1 MRVIFDTNIL
11 VQALT
16 GTRDGVSLTDPCT
29 GEIISDPQKRAEA
42 LIDHVDSLGG
52 SVLIP
57 TPVLAEFLVG
67 IDKHQHQAYINLIKS
82 QSCFEIV
89 SFDEIAAIECA
100 QMPSLKELK
109 QMMSSDSANKV
120 KFDRQIISIAKST
133 GVKEVWTHDK
143 GVYNRCQTLGITAKS
158 LADIAPLPEQFG
170 MDFSKESASGLH

>member
-16 GTRDGVSLTDPCT
+16 GTKDGVSLTDPCT
-29 GEIISDPQKRAEA
+29 GEIISEPEKRAEA

-52 SVLIP
+52 AVLIP

-67 IDKHQHQAYINLIKS
+67 IDKNQHQAYINLIKS

-100 QMPSLKELK
+100 QMPNLKELK
-109 QMMSSDSANKV
+109 QMMSSDSATKV

-143 GVYNRCQTLGITAKS
+143 GIYNRCQTLGIIAKS
-158 LADIAPLPEQFG
+158 LADIAPLPEQFD
-170 MDFSKESASGLH
+170 MDFPKESATGLH

>member
-1 MRVIFDTNIL
+1 MRVIFDTNVL

-16 GTRDGVSLTDPCT
+16 GTKDGVSLTDPCT
-29 GEIISDPQKRAEA
+29 GEVISDPQKRAEA
-42 LIDHVDSLGG
+42 LIDHIDSLGG
-52 SVLIP
+52 AVLIP

-67 IDKHQHQAYINLIKS
+67 IDKNQHQAYINLIKS
-82 QSCFEIV
+82 LSCFEIV

-109 QMMSSDSANKV
+109 QMMSADTTTKV

-143 GVYNRCQTLGITAKS
+143 GVYSRCQTLGITAKS
-158 LADIAPLPEQFG
+158 LADITPLPEQFG
-170 MDFSKESASGLH
+170 IDFPKESASGLH

>member
-1 MRVIFDTNIL
+1 M
-11 VQALT
+11 
-16 GTRDGVSLTDPCT
+16 LTDPCT
-29 GEIISDPQKRAEA
+29 GKVISDPQKRAEA
-42 LIDHVDSLGG
+42 LIDHVESLGG

-67 IDKHQHQAYINLIKS
+67 IDKNQHQAYINLIKS

-100 QMPSLKELK
+100 QMLSLAELR
-109 QMMSSDSANKV
+109 QMKKTDSAAKV

-143 GVYNRCQTLGITAKS
+143 SVYNRCQTLGITAKS
-158 LADIAPLPEQFG
+158 LADIEPSPEQFG

>member
-16 GTRDGVSLTDPCT
+16 GTKDGVSLTDPCT
-29 GEIISDPQKRAEA
+29 GEVISDPEKRAEA

-52 SVLIP
+52 AVLIP

-67 IDKHQHQAYINLIKS
+67 IDKNQHQTYINLIKS

-100 QMPSLKELK
+100 QMPNLKELK
-109 QMMSSDSANKV
+109 QMMSSDSAAKV

-133 GVKEVWTHDK
+133 GVKEVWTHDR
-143 GVYNRCQTLGITAKS
+143 GVYNRCKTLGITAKS

-170 MDFSKESASGLH
+170 IDFPKESAKGLH

>member
-1 MRVIFDTNIL
+1 MRVIFDTNVL

-16 GTRDGVSLTDPCT
+16 GTKDGVSLTDPST
-29 GEIISDPQKRAEA
+29 GAVISDPHKRAEA
-42 LIDHVDSLGG
+42 LIDHVDRLGG

-67 IDKHQHQAYINLIKS
+67 IDKNQHQTYINLIKS

-109 QMMSSDSANKV
+109 LMMNTDTAAKV

-143 GVYNRCQTLGITAKS
+143 GVFNRCLSLGITAKS
-158 LADIAPLPEQFG
+158 LADIAPIPEQFG
-170 MDFSKESASGLH
+170 MDFPQESASGLH